1 MASNMS
7 TLGFE
12 FAEQAEFADAMT
24 KLANETVEHLTCET
38 GEYAIWRSRTGA
50 ELWFHLS
57 MPDEEGAREI
67 LGLTPFFEG
76 KSDTLVNIT
85 APVHR
90 PEDNPL
96 EGAFYAWVNPDPE
109 SGEGSYPI
117 VFDAVDFAAQRQR
130 ELPFLAGVRLSGFA
144 RELSAYASAEAYT
157 EATKDGEKMQLGP
170 QAFIPMGL
178 FAAAE
183 NGAGDDSQPPS
194 SSAILTGRV
203 LEHRM
208 LVNEATAQRFHWLL
222 VESLDASYDIVADPS
237 VVSGSIEPGGT
248 VECACWL
255 FGRILG

>member
-7 TLGFE
+7 TLDFE

-24 KLANETVEHLTCET
+24 KLANETVEHLTGAT

-57 MPDEEGAREI
+57 LPDEEGAREI

-76 KSDTLVNIT
+76 KSDNLVSLA
-85 APVHR
+85 APVQR

-96 EGAFYAWVNPDPE
+96 EGAFYAWVKPDSE

-117 VFDAVDFAAQRQR
+117 VFDAVDFAAHTRR
-130 ELPFLAGVRLSGFA
+130 KLPLLTAVRLSGFA
-144 RELSAYASAEAYT
+144 RELTAHASEEAYT
-157 EATKDGEKMQLGP
+157 AASKQGDRMQLGP
-170 QAFIPMGL
+170 QAFVPMGL

-183 NGAGDDSQPPS
+183 KGDDEGGEPPS
-194 SSAILTGRV
+194 STAILTGRV
-203 LEHRM
+203 LEHR
-208 LVNEATAQRFHWLL
+208 LLTNEATAQPFHWLL
-222 VESLDASYDIVADPS
+222 VESLDATYDIVADPA
-237 VVSGSIEPGGT
+237 VVSGEIKPGCT
-248 VECACWL
+248 IECACWL